1 MVVEDGYI
9 DFCSSDV
16 FFGLDMQHHVIPYQA
31 DFYKVMRKFG
41 VRVYFLIHDLLPVL
55 SPKFFPPDTYDDHTR
70 WLKVLSES
78 ADGLVC
84 VSKTVSTELKAWLLE
99 HAPVRTQRL
108 AIGWSHNGADIE
120 QSMPSTG
127 LPDNAGHVLNA
138 ISRSVTFLTVS
149 TIEPRKGHS
158 QILDAAEQ
166 LWEAGCDVCIVFVG
180 KQGWNVEALVER
192 INGHKYLGKKLF
204 WLNGISDEYLGMVY
218 KNSSCLIA
226 ASWGEGFG
234 LPIVEAALNG
244 IPMIVRDIP
253 VHREVA
259 GNNVVYFSGGHAS
272 DLGNAMA
279 SWIDDFR
286 SGTVLSP
293 DDINV
298 LDWNQS
304 AASLMQVILC
314 EKWSDFLDVN
324 L

>member
-1 MVVEDGYI
+1 
-9 DFCSSDV
+9 
-16 FFGLDMQHHVIPYQA
+16 
-31 DFYKVMRKFG
+31 
-41 VRVYFLIHDLLPVL
+41 
-55 SPKFFPPDTYDDHTR
+55 
-70 WLKVLSES
+70 
-78 ADGLVC
+78 
-84 VSKTVSTELKAWLLE
+84 
-99 HAPVRTQRL
+99 
-108 AIGWSHNGADIE
+108 
-120 QSMPSTG
+120 
-127 LPDNAGHVLNA
+127 
-138 ISRSVTFLTVS
+138 VTFLTVS